1 MTRSIFTFPNLFDLN
16 TSPSSNSKMSE
27 ADHQIYR
34 GYIFPF
40 AMPCDQV
47 TAAAV
52 RMLLS
57 VFSSFEIRIDKFPA
71 GSRNRKK
78 YFPNRTRKIQFAF
91 QTITWNN
98 DCRFEDSSQGYIL
111 LIVRLINGLK
121 KVNSF
126 RRKLKLPVKI

>member
-1 MTRSIFTFPNLFDLN
+1 MTRSVFTFPNLFDLN

-27 ADHQIYR
+27 ADHQIHR

-40 AMPCDQV
+40 AMTCDQV

-52 RMLLS
+52 RMLLLCYYLY
-57 VFSSFEIRIDKFPA
+57 FPRLKFPA
-71 GSRNRKK
+71 GSRSRKK
-78 YFPNRTRKIQFAF
+78 YFPDRTRKSQFAF

-111 LIVRLINGLK
+111 PIVRLINGLK